1 MYLPPRADDEV
12 WLGVL
17 IAIPEPWVS
26 KITAARLELGDDAAQ
41 NVPAHITLIP
51 PVAVKKDQQAEAIE
65 YLQSVAAS
73 FRPFRVRIGGV
84 GSFLPTSPV
93 AYLEVQEG
101 APECAEL
108 ADALRAGPLNY
119 SPRFPYHPHV
129 TLAQGITEEDIPRIV
144 EVGETLRAEW
154 VAQGFR
160 LDSVD
165 PSGIYNSKAL
175 IDFGL

>member
-1 MYLPPRADDEV
+1 MYLPPKADDEV

-26 KITAARLELGDDAAQ
+26 AITDARLKLGDYAAQ

-51 PVAVKKDQQAEAIE
+51 PVPVKASLQAEVLAQM
-65 YLQSVAAS
+65 QSVAAS
-73 FRPFRVRIGGV
+73 FRPFRVRVGGV
-84 GSFLPTSPV
+84 GSFLPVNPV
-93 AYLEVQEG
+93 AFLKVQEG
-101 APECAEL
+101 AASCTVL

-129 TLAQGITEEDIPRIV
+129 TLAQGAATENMQRVE
-144 EVGETLRAEW
+144 EVGSDLHAEW
-154 VAQGFR
+154 TAQGFR

-165 PSGIYNSKAL
+165 PSGIYTSKAIL
-175 IDFGL
+175 DFGL